1 VILILLLSVS
11 EGRTATPQKDPTAA
25 HTLARLGFHLSPDR
39 IKAFEVAY
47 REKVVP
53 VLRTHGLTA
62 SSQKGRATTD
72 SVFARAFAFKTPSEF
87 LEIQSAL
94 LSDPAFEEVRR
105 NLGTTFG
112 TSDTGGLIEV
122 SFEIYWTPAGSGAQV
137 AAGPGTRVTAGSG
150 QGHWRT
156 YGVAEGLASNRIL
169 SMFQD
174 REGILWFGTFNEGVS
189 RDDGE
194 TFTTF
199 TTQEGLADNRV
210 RSILQDREG
219 TLWFGTDGSES
230 SPHEMNINFFPREQ
244 YEANGRSSNGWL
256 MVQKSDIIPATSRV
270 EDFII
275 QNPSTEDCEF
285 AADKWGKL
293 LESVDSDHGKACEI
307 AKSIIIDL
315 TGHNGIPSDI
325 MDASTPLEQYRR
337 AVSGEDHVWC
347 GNFAA
352 IFSHACN
359 ALGIPARRISMHR
372 DSDTSAPESSD
383 YVLRLATGH
392 GTTEIFDRDANQWVW
407 IDAHFSI
414 LGAWLGDMG
423 PLNLMELHRF
433 VNSPARLQHLQVLYY
448 NFADKTTRRMPLL
461 ECERSYS
468 CLNSFKRTQKLYY
481 SKRT

>member
-1 VILILLLSVS
+1 
-11 EGRTATPQKDPTAA
+11 
-25 HTLARLGFHLSPDR
+25 
-39 IKAFEVAY
+39 
-47 REKVVP
+47 
-53 VLRTHGLTA
+53 
-62 SSQKGRATTD
+62 
-72 SVFARAFAFKTPSEF
+72 
-87 LEIQSAL
+87 
-94 LSDPAFEEVRR
+94 
-105 NLGTTFG
+105 
-112 TSDTGGLIEV
+112 
-122 SFEIYWTPAGSGAQV
+122 
-137 AAGPGTRVTAGSG
+137 
-150 QGHWRT
+150 
-156 YGVAEGLASNRIL
+156 
-169 SMFQD
+169 MF
-174 REGILWFGTFNEGVS
+174 
-189 RDDGE
+189 
-194 TFTTF
+194 
-199 TTQEGLADNRV
+199 
-210 RSILQDREG
+210 QDREG